1 MFPFERVQARG
12 LMTAITKTA
21 SHLPGLTTGFSAVL
35 LTVAVYGCAVSL
47 LFGWGMVPIFL
58 YVGAAGILARL
69 FLTPRQFTIDRPM
82 ALLLALVVVIVV
94 QGYLMSPYPTDL
106 RFLKHLSWPL
116 AAVAGATMLPERL
129 GGRLQLTHSP
139 VVAVLVLLYVVAQWV
154 AFSVYP
160 DAFGLFSNLHFPAL
174 YCVLTLP
181 ILLYFA
187 VAVGGPWRWV
197 FILASLGDMLLLL
210 KTQSRPGFLALTAS
224 ALALVPL
231 LSGRQRRVV
240 LAAVLAVP
248 VLLFVTGVYG
258 FDARMADLFGNLTR
272 EERVAI
278 WTETLALQSA
288 SSGPEWVFGHGFGA
302 FLQDYQ
308 TVSSFHGIVDFS
320 FPHNFLLEWLYS
332 HGVVGLVLLV
342 AAYSLFLAKLAVH
355 TAKSVD
361 PDRRRFGMLL
371 IAVTTAHLTHSFFT
385 LPFFSKS
392 TLYPLSLVLG
402 VGLRFLKDR
411 RADG

>member
-1 MFPFERVQARG
+1 
-12 LMTAITKTA
+12 MTAATRTA
-21 SHLPGLTTGFSAVL
+21 SHLPGLRIGFPAGL

-47 LFGWGMVPIFL
+47 LFGWGMVPVFL
-58 YVGAAGILARL
+58 YAGAAGILARL
-69 FLTPRQFTIDRPM
+69 TLTSRQFTLDRPM
-82 ALLLALVVVIVV
+82 ALLLALVAVIVV
-94 QGYLMSPYPTDL
+94 QGYLMAPDPTDL
-106 RFLKHLSWPL
+106 RFLKYLSWPL

-129 GGRLQLTHSP
+129 GGRLQLTHASMI
-139 VVAVLVLLYVVAQWV
+139 AVLALLYVAAQWV

-160 DAFGLFSNLHFPAL
+160 DSFGLFSNPHFPAL

-187 VAVGGPWRWV
+187 VAAGDPWRWV
-197 FILASLGDMLLLL
+197 FVLASLGDALLLL
-210 KTQSRPGFLALTAS
+210 KTQSRPGFLALMAG
-224 ALALVPL
+224 ALSLVPF
-231 LSGRQRRVV
+231 LSVRQRRMI
-240 LAAVLAVP
+240 LAAILAVP
-248 VLLFVTGVYG
+248 ALLFVTGVYG
-258 FDARMADLFGNLTR
+258 FDARMADLLGNLGR

-288 SSGPEWVFGHGFGA
+288 SSGLEWVFGHGFGA
-302 FLQDYQ
+302 FRQDYQ
-308 TVSSFHGIVDFS
+308 AVSSFHGAIEFS

-342 AAYSLFLAKLAVH
+342 AAYALFFAKLAVYI
-355 TAKSVD
+355 ARAVD
-361 PDRRRFGMLL
+361 PDRRRFGMLV

-402 VGLRFLKDR
+402 AGLRFLKDS
-411 RADG
+411 RADE